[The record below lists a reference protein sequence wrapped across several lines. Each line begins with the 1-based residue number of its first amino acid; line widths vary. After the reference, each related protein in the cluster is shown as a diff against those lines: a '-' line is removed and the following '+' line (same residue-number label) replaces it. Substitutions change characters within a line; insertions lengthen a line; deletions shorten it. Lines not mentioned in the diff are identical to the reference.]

1 MGPLVGLADGERRSP
16 VVKRMWVQV
25 SSPSKARLCL
35 ITYVKEFQIHLSF
48 DQGPP
53 AGLSSPARGHW
64 FTLRGSCEEGHPG
77 ASVSPESRAYAAH
90 TVSRVAWP
98 TRSLEHTKTINHAQQ
113 EESRWNEVGQVWS
126 GQLLSQPRHERKVA
140 TCMVTTCSS
149 PYTLPGATH
158 QWEKTS
164 LTFSQIHT

>member
-90 TVSRVAWP
+90 TVS
-98 TRSLEHTKTINHAQQ
+98 
-113 EESRWNEVGQVWS
+113 
-126 GQLLSQPRHERKVA
+126 
-140 TCMVTTCSS
+140 
-149 PYTLPGATH
+149 
-158 QWEKTS
+158 
-164 LTFSQIHT
+164 